1 MVRGFWLKPPEARLT
16 ARVKTLRF
24 AAGYFYQRND
34 FSHQQFG
41 AETPA
46 FTPGEKA
53 PLLLYLTRGR
63 ESAGRSTRTPGRKRS
78 LLLLAAGPTQKDSRA
93 CLPLANGRWPNTCAQ
108 DLRPCADRASAH
120 GEGNRAREARWLPAT
135 APHSVQPI
143 PEEVYAMLPPEI
155 RCVVGIDVATSAHVV
170 CALEVPSGA
179 PGGSRARRSRRRLRA
194 MPTCWSGWA
203 RGASPLRCCSAWSR
217 RAACGSRCT
226 TP

>member
-1 MVRGFWLKPPEARLT
+1 MLVACGQLSATLFQSCGTKPVMVRGFLLKPPEARLT

-78 LLLLAAGPTQKDSRA
+78 LLLLAAGPTRKNPRPP
-93 CLPLANGRWPNTCAQ
+93 LPFPNRPSPTTLPQ
-108 DLRPCADRASAH
+108 HLRP
-120 GEGNRAREARWLPAT
+120 P
-135 APHSVQPI
+135 
-143 PEEVYAMLPPEI
+143 
-155 RCVVGIDVATSAHVV
+155 
-170 CALEVPSGA
+170 
-179 PGGSRARRSRRRLRA
+179 
-194 MPTCWSGWA
+194 
-203 RGASPLRCCSAWSR
+203 
-217 RAACGSRCT
+217 
-226 TP
+226 